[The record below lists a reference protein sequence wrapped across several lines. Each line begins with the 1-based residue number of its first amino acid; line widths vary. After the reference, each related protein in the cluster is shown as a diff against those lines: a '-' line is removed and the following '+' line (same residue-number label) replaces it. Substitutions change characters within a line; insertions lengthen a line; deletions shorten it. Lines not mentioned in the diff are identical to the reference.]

1 MYSIMSERGIR
12 ICFAWAG
19 FPQYAA
25 RCVGAF
31 VRATGYECVVTA
43 LRPDAAL
50 GMEDVCNCPVIWT
63 KGRTPVVGC
72 PELEGVTHLFVTGW
86 FLPQYNELVRK
97 VRREGGRAIS
107 FVDNDSTVGPS
118 VRDRIRAFLKN
129 VRFRLFTSRM
139 FDGYIVPG
147 KSGRKLLEGYGV
159 PPDLIWEGMDCAD
172 ETLYHDGAPLAE
184 RPKRIIY
191 VGQYIP
197 RKNIVAMAEAFR
209 AENRGDWRLDLYG
222 CGPVAVADGG
232 GVFVHPF
239 LQVEELAEEY
249 RRSRALW
256 LGSHEEHWG
265 LVVHEAALSGCVLAL
280 SNRIGAAADLAGADN
295 AVIFDPEDPADM
307 RRAMRHVMDLTDDR
321 LARAQ
326 RESLEL
332 AGRIGLNTFVEAV
345 RRGLQS

>member
-1 MYSIMSERGIR
+1 MKTKV
-12 ICFAWAG
+12 CFAWAG

-31 VRATGYECVVTA
+31 VRATGLECVVTA
-43 LRPDAAL
+43 IRPDAAL
-50 GMEDVCNCPVIWT
+50 GMEDVCGCKVIWT
-63 KGRTPVVGC
+63 KSGAPVVGY

-97 VRREGGRAIS
+97 VRREGGRVIS
-107 FVDNDSTVGPS
+107 FVDNDASVGS
-118 VRDRIRAFLKN
+118 SLRDGIRAVLKKI
-129 VRFRLFTSRM
+129 RFRLFVSRM

-147 KSGRKLLEGYGV
+147 RSGRRLLEGYGV
-159 PPDLIWEGMDCAD
+159 PPDRIWEGMDCAD
-172 ETLYHDGAPLAE
+172 ETLYHDGAPLE
-184 RPKRIIY
+184 DRPKRIIY

-232 GVFVHPF
+232 GVFAHPF
-239 LQVEELAEEY
+239 LQVEELAGEY
-249 RRSRALW
+249 RRSRVLW

-280 SNRIGAAADLAGADN
+280 SNRIGAAADLAGDDN
-295 AVIFDPEDPADM
+295 AVIFDPEDPGDM
-307 RRAMRHVMDLTDDR
+307 RRAMRRVMDMTDGELDR
-321 LARAQ
+321 GRK
-326 RESLEL
+326 ESLSL
-332 AGRIGLNTFVEAV
+332 AGRFNLNKFVEAV
-345 RRGLQS
+345 KSGF

>member
-1 MYSIMSERGIR
+1 MKTKV
-12 ICFAWAG
+12 CFAWAG

-31 VRATGYECVVTA
+31 VRATGLECVVTA
-43 LRPDAAL
+43 IRPDAAL
-50 GMEDVCNCPVIWT
+50 GMEDVCGCKVIWT
-63 KGRTPVVGC
+63 KSGERVVGH
-72 PELEGVTHLFVTGW
+72 PGLEGVTHLFVTGW

-97 VRREGGRAIS
+97 VRREGGRVIS
-107 FVDNDSTVGPS
+107 FVDNDASIGS
-118 VRDRIRAFLKN
+118 SLRDRIRAVLKKI
-129 VRFRLFTSRM
+129 RFRFFVSRM

-147 KSGRKLLEGYGV
+147 KSGRRLLEGYGV
-159 PPDLIWEGMDCAD
+159 PSDCIWEGMDCAD
-172 ETLYHDGAPLAE
+172 ETLYHDGAPLRE

-232 GVFVHPF
+232 GVSVHPF
-239 LQVEELAEEY
+239 LQVEELSGEY

-280 SNRIGAAADLAGADN
+280 SNRIGAAADLAGNEN
-295 AVIFDPEDPADM
+295 AVIFDPGDPADM
-307 RRAMRHVMDLTDDR
+307 RRAMREVMDMSDGR

-345 RRGLQS
+345 KSGL